1 MHYVADLQGM
11 YPVVKL
17 AHPEHVSAD
26 VLALVAFPQAL
37 DLSQVVEAAREL
49 ALVFLARDGKK
60 TLHLAV
66 CGHGT

>member
-11 YPVVKL
+11 NPVVKL

-37 DLSQVVEAAREL
+37 DLSQVVEAAHEL